1 MSTDDVSR
9 ATPVAFE
16 DRMSIATPE
25 GVEVEL
31 TLAGVGSRVI
41 AGLIDFVIQLFVI
54 ISLLLILRPAGDA
67 GAAIYTSA
75 SFALIFFYDVLF
87 EVLGGGRTIGKRWAG
102 LRVVRAGG
110 RPITLARSALRNIL
124 RLIDILPGLLR
135 RRHDGDLH
143 HLTQPADRGPGGR
156 EPRRPRPARGPA
168 SHRVGPGGHRSRADR
183 RLGRQRRI
191 AGRPRGRARVSR
203 APRRASVGVTG
214 RDRRRARHA
223 APPARRRGDAEP
235 RRRAL
240 PRAAGGG
247 EG

>member
-156 EPRRPRPARGPA
+156 EPRRPRPAR
-168 SHRVGPGGHRSRADR
+168 
-183 RLGRQRRI
+183 
-191 AGRPRGRARVSR
+191 
-203 APRRASVGVTG
+203 
-214 RDRRRARHA
+214 
-223 APPARRRGDAEP
+223 
-235 RRRAL
+235 
-240 PRAAGGG
+240 
-247 EG
+247 